1 MTKTNT
7 GMSKMFDLDE
17 DKKKVPYTTPDG
29 FFDQL
34 EASVWQEVKDGFL
47 DDRPNDAGEHAAL
60 QAKPSSRKASKWRVF
75 VGSALAVAAS
85 LAVLFIV
92 NLKAGQHDTYTAN
105 DVDRAFSQLSTD
117 DQTFLLSVYQNDIFI
132 SE

>member
-1 MTKTNT
+1 
-7 GMSKMFDLDE
+7 MFDLDK

-34 EASVWQEVKDGFL
+34 EDSVWQEVKDGFL
-47 DDRPNDAGEHAAL
+47 DDRPNDGGEHAIA
-60 QAKPSSRKASKWRVF
+60 QTKPSSRKASKWRVF

-92 NLKAGQHDTYTAN
+92 NLKASQHDTYTAN
-105 DVDRAFSQLSTD
+105 DVDQAFSQLCTD